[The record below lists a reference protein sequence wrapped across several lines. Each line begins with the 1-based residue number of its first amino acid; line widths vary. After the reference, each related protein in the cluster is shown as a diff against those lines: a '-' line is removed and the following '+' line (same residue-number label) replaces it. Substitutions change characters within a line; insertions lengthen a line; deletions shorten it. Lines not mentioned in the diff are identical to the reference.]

1 MKILIIGNGGVSKG
15 FQKVFNELDTPVD
28 IYDRSVG
35 DLYEMPQKIK
45 LQYDMIIYAVGD
57 IVWKPVRRNT
67 AADIEKV
74 FKPNIFGFV
83 ILAQMLPQILKPKG
97 KILILGAN
105 LQRITSPFLSLYAAS
120 KSALKAFV
128 EVAKK
133 ETRRYSFYLLEP
145 DEIDTPIWKKVPVD
159 PQNPKNPKDYARQVL
174 EFVEF
179 APNV

>member
-1 MKILIIGNGGVSKG
+1 MKVLIVGNGGVSKG
-15 FQKVFNELDTPVD
+15 FQKVFGDLGTPFD

-45 LQYDMIIYAVGD
+45 TQYDMIIYAVGD
-57 IVWKPVRRNT
+57 IVWKPVRNNT

-74 FKPNIFGFV
+74 FKPNTFGFV

-97 KILILGAN
+97 KIVILGAN

-133 ETRRYSFYLLEP
+133 EMRRYSFYLLEP
-145 DEIDTPIWKKVPVD
+145 DEIDTPIWKKVPVE
-159 PQNPKNPKDYARQVL
+159 PQNPKNPEDFAREVL
-174 EFVEF
+174 NLVEF
-179 APNV
+179 APNS